1 MGAHGIVGVRFIE
14 HTQER
19 EYERNDRAQRDLIVT
34 VHVLGTGITDGH
46 AALAPP
52 EPLTIMPLRGR

>member
-1 MGAHGIVGVRFIE
+1 MGAHGIVGVRFAE
-14 HTQER
+14 ETKER
-19 EYERNDRAQRDLIVT
+19 EYERNDRSQRDLIIT

-46 AALAPP
+46 AALSDT